1 MKNTRKWA
9 LLMVSLAIA
18 LLNLSL
24 YAAKEAPLVEKE
36 TTVLTDGVE
45 PGKFTQDY
53 VAALKYAKEKG
64 LPVLMN
70 FTGSDWCGWCKLMDK
85 NVFSKPE
92 WKEYAKN
99 NLVLIYIDFP
109 RKNPDL
115 VPEKYRKRNNDL
127 SQEYGVQGFPTYVL
141 LDSKGLKLGQ
151 LGAGKDKT
159 PKNFIADINKLLLM
173 TDAGIRKLCKDLKPE
188 DAAKVMA
195 NFASYKKLNQQKSK
209 LTKKLNVLK
218 KEETAKKKT
227 LDESIEAGKVNSM
240 SKEKKAEYETA
251 KTALKKAQ
259 ADAEAWMKKNGQT
272 RPTPELRK
280 RFNALNQ
287 AVSDAQAKVE
297 SF

>member
-1 MKNTRKWA
+1 
-9 LLMVSLAIA
+9 MVSLAIT

-24 YAAKEAPLVEKE
+24 YAAEEAPLVEKE
-36 TTVLTDGVE
+36 TAVLIDGVE

-53 VAALKYAKEKG
+53 DAALKYAKEKG

-85 NVFSKPE
+85 TVFSKPE

-127 SQEYGVQGFPTYVL
+127 SQKYEVQGFPTYVL
-141 LDSKGLKLGQ
+141 LDSKGIKLGQ
-151 LGAGKDKT
+151 LGAGKGKT

-173 TDAGIRKLCKDLKPE
+173 TDAGIKKLCKDLKPE

-195 NFASYKKLNQQKSK
+195 NFATYKKLALQKSE
-209 LTKKLNVLK
+209 LTKKLNTVQ
-218 KEETAKKKT
+218 KEESAKKKA
-227 LDESIEAGKVNSM
+227 LDDSIEAGKVNSM
-240 SKEKKAEYETA
+240 SKEKKAEYEAA
-251 KTALKKAQ
+251 KNALKKAQ
-259 ADAEAWMKKNGQT
+259 ADAETWMKKNGQVK
-272 RPTPELRK
+272 PTPELRK
-280 RFNALNQ
+280 EFNALNQ
-287 AVSDAQAKVE
+287 AIADATAKVE